1 MTKWYA
7 GSLLFLVSFL
17 AAPWAQERPVTAAT
31 TTDWKEE
38 LVRSVISLDA
48 EKTGI
53 RLPEG
58 RSSALQILEME
69 SPALL
74 KDTFFSL
81 LVDSS
86 DRLGNCVDRGTIS
99 LAELNAIIDGG
110 TKTPPWFSQDL
121 KQVSM
126 TSTVPLSRIG
136 SLFIRHTK
144 TWEPKPPLDTTFTRP
159 FTGIII
165 DARGKFPVHGE
176 YVNDQVKPCLLP
188 KIWDAEMNLVYEK
201 NMVEPDI
208 ALKRGIVTYYPDDS
222 RTRERVGDDPLRISP
237 RAVFGTNR
245 TDPVISRADYLK
257 IVSIPENRALLREG
271 KVVIICDPDT
281 LEGATVGPVKDDNY
295 YFTWKEIDRALK
307 KVPVARMDF
316 SDAWEGMKLTVYD
329 IRFVADTA
337 EILPDERERL
347 NLIADAL
354 KLAGSNARF
363 TVEGHTASVGKPEG
377 ERRLSFERAQKMA
390 AELSARGI
398 APERLI
404 SHGYGG
410 SRPVA
415 SNDTPEGRA
424 RNRRVEIIINI
435 EAPDPSR

>member
-7 GSLLFLVSFL
+7 GSLLFLAFL
-17 AAPWAQERPVTAAT
+17 LAVPGAQERTVTAVT
-31 TTDWKEE
+31 TTDWKDE

-48 EKTGI
+48 EKNGI
-53 RLPEG
+53 KLPEG

-74 KDTFFSL
+74 KDTFFSI
-81 LVDSS
+81 LVDST
-86 DRLGNCVDRGTIS
+86 DRLGNCVDRGTLS

-110 TKTPPWFSQDL
+110 TKTPPWFSPDL
-121 KQVSM
+121 KRASM

-136 SLFIRHTK
+136 SLFIRHAK
-144 TWEPKPPLDTTFTRP
+144 TWEPKPPLDTAYTRP

-165 DARGKFPVHGE
+165 DARGKLPVHGE
-176 YVNDQVKPCLLP
+176 YVTDQVKPCLLP
-188 KIWDAEMNLVYEK
+188 KIWNANMDLVYEK
-201 NMVEPDI
+201 NMVQPDI
-208 ALKRGIVTYYPDDS
+208 ALKLGIISYFPDDS
-222 RTRERVGDDPLRISP
+222 RTRDRAGTDPLRIP
-237 RAVFGTNR
+237 ARAVFGANR
-245 TDPVISRADYLK
+245 TDPVISREDYLK

-271 KVVIICDPDT
+271 KVVILCDPDT
-281 LEGATVGPVKDDNY
+281 LEGQTVGPVKDDNY

-354 KLAGSNARF
+354 KLAGPAATF
-363 TVEGHTASVGKPEG
+363 TIEGHTASVGKPEG
-377 ERRLSFERAQKMA
+377 ERKLSIERAQKMA
-390 AELSARGI
+390 AELSYRGI
-398 APERLI
+398 ARERLV
-404 SHGYGG
+404 SNGYGG
-410 SRPVA
+410 TRPVA
-415 SNDTPEGRA
+415 SNESQEGRA

-435 EAPDPSR
+435 NSPGPSR